1 MNKHRN
7 KNVAAE
13 ESAMDPT
20 KILNA
25 MNEQELFQYIIRRF
39 VGNQFQPEFLAN
51 KVSRGELFALLNSI
65 APAVGC
71 VGFHAIVIHLLLEKL
86 GVTDAEIEA
95 HKMKLAEQK
104 VSEIE
109 AEQQKAE
116 AAFATVAGIPPT
128 IQ

>member
-7 KNVAAE
+7 KNVAEQAE
-13 ESAMDPT
+13 MDPL

-25 MNEQELFQYIIRRF
+25 MNEQELFQYIIKRF
-39 VGNQFQPEFLAN
+39 VANQFEPEFLAN

-86 GVTDAEIEA
+86 GVTDAEIET
-95 HKMKLAEQK
+95 HKRKLAEMK
-104 VSEIE
+104 VSMIE
-109 AEQQKAE
+109 EEQQKAE
-116 AAFATVAGIPPT
+116 AALAAVAEIPPT